1 MNSFEK
7 VYKVVSK
14 IPKGKVLTY
23 KKVCEIAEV
32 ANARVVGFA
41 LNKNK
46 DPDKIPCHRVISI
59 KGELTGYAF
68 GGIKQKRK
76 ILEKEG
82 IDFLENGKVDLKKY
96 SFNPLSL
103 LPLYLCAILSS
114 THPRFF

>member
-7 VYKVVSK
+7 IYKIVAK

-23 KKVCEIAEV
+23 KKVAEL
-32 ANARVVGFA
+32 AGLNPHASGPRVVGFA

-46 DPDKIPCHRVISI
+46 NPDQIPCHRVVSV

-82 IDFLENGKVDLKKY
+82 INFLVNGKIDLQKY
-96 SFNPLSL
+96 LFNP
-103 LPLYLCAILSS
+103 
-114 THPRFF
+114 

>member
-23 KKVCEIAEV
+23 KKVAQIV
-32 ANARVVGFA
+32 GLKNARIVGFA

-46 DPDKIPCHRVISI
+46 NPDKIPCHRVVGV

-68 GGIKQKRK
+68 GGVKKKQEL
-76 ILEKEG
+76 LEKEG
-82 IDFLENGKVDLKKY
+82 IGFLPNGKVNLNKY
-96 SFNPLSL
+96 LFSP
-103 LPLYLCAILSS
+103 
-114 THPRFF
+114 